1 MAKLNIVVD
10 LPTLS
15 RDDVIALVVANDDA
29 MSAVNDEPGIAPE
42 FVKAL
47 DVLRLW
53 LMGDFPNVPEVILT
67 NEIED

>member
-15 RDDVIALVVANDDA
+15 RDDMIALVVANDDA